1 MSLALF
7 IAAAAAAL
15 TGTATATEETVG
27 ATFSA
32 LAAESRAPEDGYTL
46 FSPTPDDKLR
56 PMSTER
62 PSKTDSALT
71 LDAGRF
77 QIETSLLSYTRNDN
91 NGVKSTISAPLA
103 TTTLRLGLTE
113 KIDAE
118 VIFDAYRNLRVED
131 SGAGTDQHFDGYGD
145 TVLRVKYNFF
155 GNDGSKYALAILPY
169 VKIPTNGGNLANDDV
184 EGGIE
189 LPFNVNFDQGYS
201 ISGMT
206 VVAVLKDSDDRDY
219 SPSYINAIV
228 LGKTFTDR
236 IAAYGEFYT
245 QRYTDE
251 NARWANSL
259 DFGVIYSVN
268 DRLHVDTGVNFGV
281 SDASDDV
288 NLFLGGAYRF

>member
-7 IAAAAAAL
+7 LLAGGFPMAAAS
-15 TGTATATEETVG
+15 TAVQPATSVRTDAVID
-27 ATFSA
+27 
-32 LAAESRAPEDGYTL
+32 APSGPYTL
-46 FSPTPDDKLR
+46 FNPTPDDKLR
-56 PMSTER
+56 PMTTER
-62 PSKTDSALT
+62 PSKTDSVFT
-71 LDAGRF
+71 LDPGRF
-77 QIETSLLSYTRNDN
+77 QIETSLLSYTHNNDD
-91 NGVKSTISAPLA
+91 GVKTTTFAPLS
-103 TTTLRLGLTE
+103 TTTLRLGLTDR
-113 KIDAE
+113 IDAE

-131 SGAGTDQHFDGYGD
+131 SAAGADRHFDGFGD
-145 TVLRVKYNFF
+145 TVLRAKYNFF

-189 LPFNVNFDQGYS
+189 LPFNVNLDQGYS

-206 VVAVLKDSDDRDY
+206 VVAVLKDSDDRGY

-228 LGKTFTDR
+228 LGKSFTDTLS
-236 IAAYGEFYT
+236 AYTEFYT

-259 DFGVIYSVN
+259 DFGVVYAVN

-288 NLFLGGAYRF
+288 NLFVGAAYRF